1 MLRLL
6 SPKRRLTVLQ
16 SNDDPDAPPRPR
28 WQWVVFGAL
37 AILTAWL
44 PLAYAAEAVS
54 VRLIAARLGNL
65 DVRAVSPEEQARMS
79 FVLWILPVAALAL
92 AASAGGYVLGRWGE
106 RATIRQAAEA
116 GALVAFLPVILSGVR
131 SGASWASLA
140 GLAVAVPAAALG
152 AWVGRRWR
160 SARLT

>member
-1 MLRLL
+1 MLDVL

-16 SNDDPDAPPRPR
+16 SSDDPDTPPRPR

-37 AILTAWL
+37 IILIAWL
-44 PLAYAAEAVS
+44 PLAYAAESLS
-54 VRLIAARLGNL
+54 VRLIAASLGKL
-65 DVRAVSPEEQARMS
+65 DVRAVSPEEQGRLS
-79 FVLWILPVAALAL
+79 FVLWILPVTALAI

-106 RATIRQAAEA
+106 RVTTREAAGA
-116 GALVAFLPVILSGVR
+116 GALVALLPVVLSGVR
-131 SGASWASLA
+131 SGASWTSLA

-152 AWVGRRWR
+152 ARVGRRWR